1 MSARVHGLA
10 IQIAQR
16 RVRGRGVV
24 PLVGSRAGDM
34 LGRLGVLAGSS
45 ARDIQRGLGAGNLAQ
60 RCGRLLVRD
69 RCPQSKWDGEAWL
82 RRGVS
87 NLGRLEALHPWVT
100 VATRKSNDER

>member
-16 RVRGRGVV
+16 PVRGRDVV

-34 LGRLGVLAGSS
+34 LSRLGVLAGSS

-60 RCGRLLVRD
+60 RCGRLLVRLRD

-82 RRGVS
+82 RRVVS
-87 NLGRLEALHPWVT
+87 NLGRLEALHPWVHH
-100 VATRKSNDER
+100 RPR